1 MISYDYRKSIENII
15 DNHFAELW
23 EMSEFIHANPE
34 LAFEE
39 FKAAKVQTDY
49 LEKQGF
55 AVERG
60 VANLDTAF
68 VATFVSGNGK
78 PAIGIVSEYDALP
91 IGHACGHNLISISA
105 VGAALA
111 VKKHLE
117 KSGESCTL
125 KVFGTPAEEAGGGKI
140 IMLKEGVFEGTDAVL
155 MMHPTSDISRLAG
168 ECLSSM
174 RIKVSFIG
182 KSAHAGS
189 HPEKGINALSA
200 ATLFLNGCGLLRQR
214 FKGDARLSSVITK
227 GGETTGLIPE
237 AAEVESSVSCF
248 SLADLENYTRM
259 ISDCAKG
266 TALAMGCEVE
276 ITIKEGYQG
285 RIRNETLSNICKEE
299 LAYLKEDLLP
309 GLPIDYGGED
319 LGNVSRVI
327 PICNPYIT
335 IFKDYKISN
344 HTNQFKEL
352 AISDSGK
359 RCLEISAKS
368 MAMTAMRFV
377 KEPQILQK
385 AKEELKMRLEK
396 ERG

>member
-1 MISYDYRKSIENII
+1 MIDYGYRKSIENIV

-23 EMSEFIHANPE
+23 EMSEYIHANPE

-39 FKAAKVQTDY
+39 YKAAKVQIDY
-49 LEKQGF
+49 LEKNGF
-55 AVERG
+55 VVERN
-60 VANLDTAF
+60 VADLETAF
-68 VATFVSGNGK
+68 VASYVSGSGK
-78 PAIGIVSEYDALP
+78 PTIGIVSEYDALP
-91 IGHACGHNLISISA
+91 IGHACGHNLISTSA

-111 VKKHLE
+111 LKKHLE
-117 KSGESCTL
+117 KSGESATIKL
-125 KVFGTPAEEAGGGKI
+125 FGTPAEETGGGKI
-140 IMLKEGVFEGTDAVL
+140 IMLKAGVFDGTDAVL
-155 MMHPTSDISRLAG
+155 MMHPTSAPSRLAG

-174 RIKVSFIG
+174 RIKTKFIG

-214 FKGDARLSSVITK
+214 FKGDGRLSSVITN

-237 AAEVESSVSCF
+237 FAEVESAVSCF
-248 SLADLENYTRM
+248 NLIDLENYTQM

-266 TALAMGCEVE
+266 SALAMGCQVEVIVE
-276 ITIKEGYQG
+276 EGYQG

-299 LAYLKEDLLP
+299 LTYLNEELLP

-344 HTNQFKEL
+344 HTSQFREL

-359 RCLEISAKS
+359 RCLDISAKS
-368 MAMTAMRFV
+368 MAMTAMRFI
-377 KEPQILQK
+377 KEPEIIEK